1 MKLLQCKIENFG
13 KLSDVSFDFS
23 EGVNTFC
30 EENGWGK
37 STLANFV
44 RIMFFGFLNGN
55 KQDKLVNERKRYFPW
70 QSTKGV
76 YGGSVKFETEG
87 KSYQLNRVFGKK
99 DKDDIFELYDLS
111 TNLPCEDFSEN
122 IGVELFGID
131 AASFGRTVFFSQK
144 DCESAPTDG
153 IHAKL
158 GNLIEQTDDIHNF
171 QSVYDKLKDTTNKMT
186 PKRKTGSLNR
196 EKREI
201 EEREQKLREEESIRQ
216 GILEAETYYKQCEEK
231 EKELS
236 EVIAAEQKKQ
246 EKLSKAMDYAVNRKE
261 YETLVSAKEQAGKQ
275 WEDSKNAFP
284 YEDKIPSMEQMGK
297 WQKQRR
303 ECEQF
308 REQMVRNQLTGE
320 ENALVSSVKQRFGQ
334 EIPEDA
340 ALQSMEEA
348 LTEYES
354 LKQTI
359 RKGEFTPAEQNEWE
373 TLKKRY
379 PNGMPGKEEL
389 LKLNR
394 ICEDVRHKED
404 QLANAQ
410 TTARALKQVAAQKKP
425 ERSKRRKNS
434 AKNRRVVLGAIAVLV
449 VVYVGT
455 SIYFMHHFY
464 PQTTLNGRNV
474 GGYLAAFV
482 VLALVA
488 VVLFV
493 LQKGKKQEEDLSEQP
508 LLELEQEM
516 ERTKREIEQGN
527 EKISF
532 VLSAYFPEGISGD
545 FRDVIQQMQMDTIAY
560 ETHQAKSEAVS
571 EEDEVR
577 YQTLQKSL
585 REFMD
590 GYVEMGISEERFA
603 FGLSKLRSEL
613 KQYRRLCEKLESFLG
628 AKKKYEQAKEE
639 FVLGGKEYGLIFEEP
654 FDEELQKI
662 AGAINRVQ
670 VAEQSWQA
678 AGKKLLQF
686 ENDHDMERIRETKEA
701 GENEGLS
708 ESHEREKRWMTEQEN
723 NRKNMAAYEKQL
735 EQLEEKLDELAEIRL
750 ELEERKE
757 HFASGNKKYELLL
770 KTMDKLQQAKDTL
783 TARYI
788 EPVQKGFTK
797 YYQMVDGG
805 DAKDY
810 RFDAGVNL
818 TVEEM
823 GMPREI
829 RFLSEGRKDLAGICA
844 RMAMVDAMYEKDK
857 PFLVFDDS
865 FVNLDDEK
873 MRHALTFLKE
883 VGKEYQ
889 VIYFTC
895 RENRKA

>member
-37 STLANFV
+37 STLANFI

-70 QSTKGV
+70 QSAKGV

-284 YEDKIPSMEQMGK
+284 YEDKIPSMEQMEK

-389 LKLNR
+389 LELNR
-394 ICEDVRHKED
+394 ICEDVRHRED
-404 QLANAQ
+404 QLA
-410 TTARALKQVAAQKKP
+410 K
-425 ERSKRRKNS
+425 
-434 AKNRRVVLGAIAVLV
+434 
-449 VVYVGT
+449 VYESYETVGT
-455 SIYFMHHFY
+455 
-464 PQTTLNGRNV
+464 
-474 GGYLAAFV
+474 
-482 VLALVA
+482 
-488 VVLFV
+488 
-493 LQKGKKQEEDLSEQP
+493 
-508 LLELEQEM
+508 
-516 ERTKREIEQGN
+516 
-527 EKISF
+527 
-532 VLSAYFPEGISGD
+532 GI
-545 FRDVIQQMQMDTIAY
+545 V
-560 ETHQAKSEAVS
+560 
-571 EEDEVR
+571 
-577 YQTLQKSL
+577 
-585 REFMD
+585 
-590 GYVEMGISEERFA
+590 
-603 FGLSKLRSEL
+603 
-613 KQYRRLCEKLESFLG
+613 
-628 AKKKYEQAKEE
+628 
-639 FVLGGKEYGLIFEEP
+639 
-654 FDEELQKI
+654 
-662 AGAINRVQ
+662 
-670 VAEQSWQA
+670 
-678 AGKKLLQF
+678 
-686 ENDHDMERIRETKEA
+686 
-701 GENEGLS
+701 
-708 ESHEREKRWMTEQEN
+708 N
-723 NRKNMAAYEKQL
+723 N
-735 EQLEEKLDELAEIRL
+735 I
-750 ELEERKE
+750 
-757 HFASGNKKYELLL
+757 
-770 KTMDKLQQAKDTL
+770 
-783 TARYI
+783 
-788 EPVQKGFTK
+788 
-797 YYQMVDGG
+797 
-805 DAKDY
+805 
-810 RFDAGVNL
+810 
-818 TVEEM
+818 
-823 GMPREI
+823 
-829 RFLSEGRKDLAGICA
+829 
-844 RMAMVDAMYEKDK
+844 
-857 PFLVFDDS
+857 
-865 FVNLDDEK
+865 
-873 MRHALTFLKE
+873 
-883 VGKEYQ
+883 
-889 VIYFTC
+889 
-895 RENRKA
+895 

>member
-246 EKLSKAMDYAVNRKE
+246 EKLSKAMDYAANRKE

-394 ICEDVRHKED
+394 ICEDVRHRED

-410 TTARALKQVAAQKKP
+410 TTARALKQVAAQKKSEKASP
-425 ERSKRRKNS
+425 LLL
-434 AKNRRVVLGAIAVLV
+434 VLGCLALVLGVGLSFVQVIAGV
-449 VVYVGT
+449 
-455 SIYFMHHFY
+455 
-464 PQTTLNGRNV
+464 
-474 GGYLAAFV
+474 AAFV

-493 LQKGKKQEEDLSEQP
+493 QQKGKKQEEDLSEQP
-508 LLELEQEM
+508 LLELKQEM
-516 ERTKREIEQGN
+516 ERAKREIEQGN

-628 AKKKYEQAKEE
+628 AEKKYEQAKEE
-639 FVLGGKEYGLIFEEP
+639 FVLSGKEYGLIFEEP

-670 VAEQSWQA
+670 VAEQSWQT
-678 AGKKLLQF
+678 AGKKLSQF

-757 HFASGNKKYELLL
+757 HFLSGNKKYELLL

-797 YYQMVDGG
+797 YYEMVDGG

-895 RENRKA
+895 QKNRKV